1 MEIDLNHVVSEVEEP
16 NACNGECNKKGDA
29 SVVCCLSS
37 STSSCSSTISSPMAA
52 AAAAAASPMFMEL
65 WHACAGPLITLPKK
79 GDLVVYF
86 PQGHLEQAASAS
98 PFPHIQVSKF
108 DLNPQI
114 FCKILD
120 VQLLVI
126 TLLVFDLLFFFLKL
140 VDFVLLYIVA

>member
-1 MEIDLNHVVSEVEEP
+1 MDIDLNHVVSEVEE
-16 NACNGECNKKGDA
+16 AA
-29 SVVCCLSS
+29 VCCLSS
-37 STSSCSSTISSPMAA
+37 LTSLSSSTISTTMTDGGAA
-52 AAAAAASPMFMEL
+52 AAPMFMEL
-65 WHACAGPLITLPKK
+65 WHACAGPLITLPKR

-98 PFPHIQVSKF
+98 PFPHIQVSNF